1 MRIRNSSLS
10 RLKQMKERLDKQK
23 ERIVKQ
29 GGVFDTYT
37 PLAFVKVNARE
48 MNFSPCLVNYIFVY
62 STFAELVS
70 IKSNLELFE
79 PLRFILHPAY
89 DEKLDPHSEV
99 LYMSDKSMDDF
110 MRVTKERND
119 KIIFLDNM
127 QYACKLSQEVQI
139 TQGEFAGVV
148 GRIKRIG
155 GKRCVVL
162 LVGREMAAAV
172 VDVPNSYLR
181 YLSEEEFSK
190 LQ

>member
-1 MRIRNSSLS
+1 M
-10 RLKQMKERLDKQK
+10 
-23 ERIVKQ
+23 KQ